1 MATREIIEQYDK
13 AIVQIATPTG
23 TGTGFYLQD
32 FNVIVTNRH
41 VIDGNLDVV
50 VSGKNFKKKLT
61 TVLFRDPVHDLA
73 FLRVPDNTTFN
84 HVRLAARENKPREG
98 DTVVAIGH
106 PYGLKYT
113 ATQGIVS
120 KSDRIYNNVG
130 YLQVDAAINPGNS
143 GGPLINADGEVV
155 GVNTF
160 IIANGDNLGFALPVK
175 HLHETLDEY
184 QSKFGRNAMRCNSCA
199 VVVAEDELDSGYCP
213 NCGNKI
219 SEEEYKPKPYQPSGV
234 RKTLEGILEKTGVD
248 VRLTRIGPNSW
259 EVEEGSALIKIEY
272 NTNTRFVYADATLCQ
287 LPKTNIAGIYEYL
300 LRENYK
306 LDGMLFS
313 INGQNIMLSLLMFD
327 DDLTVETGSILFNNL
342 FKMADHYDNILIEQ
356 YGAVV
361 NSRED

>member
-23 TGTGFYLQD
+23 TGTGFFLRD
-32 FNVIVTNRH
+32 HNIIVTNRH
-41 VIDGNLDVV
+41 VIDGNIDVV
-50 VSGKNFKKKLT
+50 VSGKTFKKTLT
-61 TVLFRDPVHDLA
+61 QVLFRDPVHDLA
-73 FLRVPDNTTFN
+73 FLRVPENIDLA
-84 HVRLAARENKPREG
+84 HVRLAPRENLPRQG

-120 KSDRIYNNVG
+120 KSDRVYNNVN

-143 GGPLINADGEVV
+143 GGPLINAEGQVV

-175 HLHETLDEY
+175 HLHETIEEY
-184 QSKFGRNAMRCNSCA
+184 VPKAGRNSMRCNSCS
-199 VVVAEDELDSGYCP
+199 VIVAEDELDGEYCP

-219 SEEEYKPKPYQPSGV
+219 NENEYKPKPYLPAGV
-234 RKTLEGILEKTGVD
+234 RKTIESILEKNGKD
-248 VRLTRIGPNSW
+248 VRLTRIGANSW
-259 EVEEGSALIKIEY
+259 DIEEGSALIKIDY
-272 NTNTRFVYADATLCQ
+272 NTQNRFIYADATLCQ
-287 LPKTNIAGIYEYL
+287 LPKQNIAVIYEFL

-313 INGQNIMLSLLMFD
+313 INGQNIMLSLLVFD
-327 DDLTVETGSILFNNL
+327 DDLTVDTGSILFGNL

-356 YGAVV
+356 HGAIP
-361 NSRED
+361 NNRED